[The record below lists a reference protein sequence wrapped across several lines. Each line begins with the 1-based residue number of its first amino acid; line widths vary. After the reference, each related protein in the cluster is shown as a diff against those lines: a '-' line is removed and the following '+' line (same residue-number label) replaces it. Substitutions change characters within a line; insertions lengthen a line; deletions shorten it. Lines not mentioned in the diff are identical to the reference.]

1 MPFIAII
8 GAGAIGGTLA
18 HTLATRGRV
27 SEVRLI
33 DPAES
38 IAQGKAL
45 DIAQA
50 APIGNFSTR
59 VTAAASIAAAA
70 GAAAIVVADPAA
82 GRNEH
87 AGEEALA
94 LLRQLAAIEAK
105 APFVFPGGTQRQL
118 LARAAS
124 EIHVPRGRLIGS
136 APVAL
141 ESAVRALVGLA
152 LDASGVEVQLCV
164 VGVPP
169 SAAVIAWEE
178 AAAFGQPLGSQL
190 AAHEMAAITARI
202 PGLWPPA
209 AYTLASAAARI
220 VEGIANG
227 SRRRFSCFVALD
239 AGPRRNSVAAMPIVV
254 GPRGIV
260 RVVEPVLTRVER
272 TALDNALELA

>member
-50 APIGNFSTR
+50 APIENFSTR
-59 VTAAASIAAAA
+59 LTAAASIAAAA
-70 GAAAIVVADPAA
+70 GATAIVVADPAA
-82 GRNEH
+82 GPNEH
-87 AGEEALA
+87 SGEEGLA
-94 LLRQLAAIEAK
+94 LLRQLAAVETT
-105 APFVFPGGTQRQL
+105 APFVFPGAEQRQL

-141 ESAVRALVGLA
+141 ESSLRALVGLA

-164 VGVPP
+164 AGVPP
-169 SAAVIAWEE
+169 SAAVVAWEE
-178 AAAFGQPLGSQL
+178 AAAFGQPLRSQL
-190 AAHEMAAITARI
+190 AAHEMAAIAARI

-220 VEGIANG
+220 VEAIANG
-227 SRRRFSCFVALD
+227 SRRRFSCFAALD
-239 AGPRRNSVAAMPIVV
+239 AGPRRHAVAAIPVV
-254 GPRGIV
+254 LGPQGIV

-272 TALDNALELA
+272 TALENALERA